1 MLNYWVQELKKDH
14 NLVKVFSRY
23 INSTREELKM
33 ETKNVLAKKILTEA
47 KGYLDVGF
55 THSLNPYSGC
65 AFSCRYCYV
74 REMPIQRFKD
84 IPWGEWLD
92 IKTNAA
98 ENYHNEILKLRKK
111 NKPVN
116 IFMSSATDP
125 YQPIERKTKMTREIL
140 KAMIDNPPDFLQIQ
154 TRSPLITR
162 DIDLITQLKGKCTV
176 LVSMTIETDRED
188 IKRIFSPYA
197 PGIKLRLKALQEVH
211 DAGISTQASI
221 SPVLPF
227 TPDFSKRLAGKVD
240 HIWIDTLTIG
250 DGLMGKRSE
259 KLGMPAL
266 FEKHGL
272 AEWYRHDIHG
282 RVEKY
287 FNKYFSHERVRVSKQ
302 EAFLK

>member
-1 MLNYWVQELKKDH
+1 
-14 NLVKVFSRY
+14 
-23 INSTREELKM
+23 M
-33 ETKNVLAKKILTEA
+33 ETKNILAKKILTEA

-55 THSLNPYSGC
+55 THSLNPFSGC

-98 ENYHNEILKLRKK
+98 ENYENEILKLRKK

-125 YQPIERKTKMTREIL
+125 YQPMERTTKITRGIVE
-140 KAMIDNPPDFLQIQ
+140 AMIKNPPDFLQIQ

-162 DIDLITQLKGKCTV
+162 DLDLIVKLKEKCKV

-188 IKRIFSPYA
+188 IKRIFSPFA
-197 PGIKLRLKALQEVH
+197 PGIKLRLKALQAIH
-211 DAGISTQASI
+211 DAGIATQASI

-227 TPDFSKRLAGKVD
+227 TPDFPKQLAGRVD
-240 HIWIDTLTIG
+240 HIWIDTLRIG

-259 KLGMPAL
+259 KLGMPGL

-272 AEWYRHDIHG
+272 AEWYRQDIHE

-287 FNKYFSHERVRVSKQ
+287 FKKYFPHDRIRVSKQ
-302 EAFLK
+302 DAFLK

>member
-1 MLNYWVQELKKDH
+1 MNINET
-14 NLVKVFSRY
+14 LV
-23 INSTREELKM
+23 
-33 ETKNVLAKKILTEA
+33 KKILTEA

-74 REMPIQRFKD
+74 REMPIQRFKG

-98 ENYHNEILKLRKK
+98 ENYRNEIIKLRKN

-125 YQPIERKTKMTREIL
+125 YQPMERKAGITRAIL
-140 KAMIDNPPDFLQIQ
+140 EEMLENPPDFLQIQ

-162 DIDLITQLKGKCTV
+162 DIDLLLKLKDKCNS

-188 IKRIFSPYA
+188 VKQIFAPYA
-197 PGIKLRLKALQEVH
+197 PGIKSRLKAVKEVH

-227 TPDFSKRLAGKVD
+227 TPDFPKVLDGIVD
-240 HIWIDTLTIG
+240 HIWIDTLSIG
-250 DGLMGKRSE
+250 DGSMGKRSAR
-259 KLGMPAL
+259 LGMPAV
-266 FEKHGL
+266 FEEHGL
-272 AEWYRHDIHG
+272 SDWYQKDLHV
-282 RVEKY
+282 RVEK
-287 FNKYFSHERVRVSKQ
+287 FFKKYFPSAIIRVSKD
-302 EAFLK
+302 EAFPK

>member
-1 MLNYWVQELKKDH
+1 MRIEIKE
-14 NLVKVFSRY
+14 
-23 INSTREELKM
+23 I
-33 ETKNVLAKKILTEA
+33 LAKKILTEA

-74 REMPIQRFKD
+74 REMPIQRFKE

-98 ENYHNEILKLRKK
+98 ENYRNEMVKLRDK

-125 YQPIERKTKMTREIL
+125 YQPIERKANITRGIL
-140 KAMIDNPPDFLQIQ
+140 EEMIENPPDFLQIQ
-154 TRSPLITR
+154 TRSPLVTR
-162 DIDLITQLKGKCTV
+162 DIDLLVNLKEKCEV

-188 IKRIFSPYA
+188 IKQLFSPFA
-197 PGIKLRLKALQEVH
+197 PGIKLRIKALKEVY

-227 TPDFSKRLAGKVD
+227 TPDFPIVLDGIVD
-240 HIWIDTLTIG
+240 HIWIDTLSIG
-250 DGLMGKRSE
+250 DGSMGKRSE
-259 KLGMPAL
+259 RLGMPKL
-266 FEKHGL
+266 FEEHGL
-272 AEWYRHDIHG
+272 SKWYQKDLHVK
-282 RVEKY
+282 VEKY
-287 FNKYFSHERVRVSKQ
+287 FIKYFRSEMIRVSKN
-302 EAFLK
+302 EAFPR

>member
-1 MLNYWVQELKKDH
+1 ME
-14 NLVKVFSRY
+14 
-23 INSTREELKM
+23 INTK
-33 ETKNVLAKKILTEA
+33 ETFAKKILTA
-47 KGYLDVGF
+47 ANGYLDVGF

-74 REMPIQRFKD
+74 REMPMQRFKG

-98 ENYHNEILKLRKK
+98 ENYRNEMIKIRKN

-125 YQPIERKTKMTREIL
+125 YQPMERKAGITRAIL
-140 KAMIDNPPDFLQIQ
+140 EEMLENPPDFLQIQ

-162 DIDLITQLKGKCTV
+162 DIDLLLKLKDKCNT

-188 IKRIFSPYA
+188 VKQIFAPYA
-197 PGIKLRLKALQEVH
+197 PGIKLRLKALKEVH

-227 TPDFSKRLAGKVD
+227 TPDFPKVLDSRVD
-240 HIWIDTLTIG
+240 HIWIDTLSIG
-250 DGLMGKRSE
+250 DGLMGKRSAR
-259 KLGMPAL
+259 LGMPAV
-266 FEKHGL
+266 FEEHGL
-272 AEWYRHDIHG
+272 SDWYQKNLHV
-282 RVEKY
+282 RVENFFKKY
-287 FNKYFSHERVRVSKQ
+287 FPSEMIRVSKS